1 MLGIHAFWSKPT
13 LTGTNGHH
21 LTGLSKFK
29 MFDFELLHFVLSALF
44 YKKYNGSIHL
54 YTDNTFY
61 SYLESKKLTGIWD
74 HIDTKKYNEFSKLNL
89 NSKSNWT
96 GFKTWLLKELSAPFL
111 LIDHDNLIFTKIPT
125 ELFGTP
131 VRFAHLESIN
141 PYYYPSKSEL
151 DCGNFKFNDKW
162 NWTLDIANTCLLYF
176 KDDHFKNNYSVKAM
190 EFEKN
195 NNPTDSHLAE
205 VQYLFADQRLLVMM
219 LEEQGIEYGTFS
231 NNKFT
236 PQGNTP
242 DWTKVGKDKI
252 LDKVGFD
259 HTWGYK
265 HHLKINKEARKIY
278 MDHHIQMV
286 NNNFKEHYGLLEP
299 LFKKYL

>member
-29 MFDFELLHFVLSALF
+29 MFDFEILHFVLSALF

-162 NWTLDIANTCLLYF
+162 NWTLDLSLI
-176 KDDHFKNNYSVKAM
+176 
-190 EFEKN
+190 
-195 NNPTDSHLAE
+195 
-205 VQYLFADQRLLVMM
+205 
-219 LEEQGIEYGTFS
+219 
-231 NNKFT
+231 
-236 PQGNTP
+236 
-242 DWTKVGKDKI
+242 
-252 LDKVGFD
+252 
-259 HTWGYK
+259 
-265 HHLKINKEARKIY
+265 
-278 MDHHIQMV
+278 HI
-286 NNNFKEHYGLLEP
+286 
-299 LFKKYL
+299 